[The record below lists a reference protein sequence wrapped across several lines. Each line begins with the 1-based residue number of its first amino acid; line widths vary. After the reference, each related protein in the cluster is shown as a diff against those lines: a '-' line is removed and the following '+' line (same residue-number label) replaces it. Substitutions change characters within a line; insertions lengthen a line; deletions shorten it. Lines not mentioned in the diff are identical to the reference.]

1 MAIKK
6 RTQQERDREARI
18 EAFGAAAEARTN
30 EAAPIAAP
38 AAPAAPAA
46 AASSDRQPAPA
57 SGEQRAWPK
66 NALIRYPNE
75 DLPKLLAEVA
85 ALEER
90 THHATTLRALRR
102 GLEVLRDEHLSR

>member
-18 EAFGAAAEARTN
+18 EAFGAAAEANSKEPTPV
-30 EAAPIAAP
+30 AQPV
-38 AAPAAPAA
+38 APAA
-46 AASSDRQPAPA
+46 APSADRAPAPA
-57 SGEQRAWPK
+57 AGEPRSWPK

>member
-18 EAFGAAAEARTN
+18 EAFGAAAEARSN
-30 EAAPIAAP
+30 EAAPAAAP
-38 AAPAAPAA
+38 AAPVAPAA
-46 AASSDRQPAPA
+46 ATSGDRQPAPVA
-57 SGEQRAWPK
+57 GEQRAWPK

>member
-18 EAFGAAAEARTN
+18 EAFGAAAEARSN
-30 EAAPIAAP
+30 EPAPVAEP
-38 AAPAAPAA
+38 AVPT
-46 AASSDRQPAPA
+46 ASPSGDRQPAPVA
-57 SGEQRAWPK
+57 GEQRSWPK

-85 ALEER
+85 AMEER

-102 GLEVLRDEHLSR
+102 GLEVLREEHLNR

>member
-18 EAFGAAAEARTN
+18 EAFGAAAEVSTEPTPVAQ
-30 EAAPIAAP
+30 AAV
-38 AAPAAPAA
+38 PAA
-46 AASSDRQPAPA
+46 ALSGDRQPASA
-57 SGEQRAWPK
+57 AGESRSWPK

-75 DLPKLLAEVA
+75 ELPKLLAEVA

-102 GLEVLRDEHLSR
+102 GLEVLREEHLSR

>member
-1 MAIKK
+1 MPAV
-6 RTQQERDREARI
+6 
-18 EAFGAAAEARTN
+18 
-30 EAAPIAAP
+30 AP
-38 AAPAAPAA
+38 
-46 AASSDRQPAPA
+46 SGDRQPAPA
-57 SGEQRAWPK
+57 PGEQRAWPK

-102 GLEVLRDEHLSR
+102 GLEVLREEHLSR

>member
-18 EAFGAAAEARTN
+18 EAFGAAAEARSN
-30 EAAPIAAP
+30 EPAPALAPEP
-38 AAPAAPAA
+38 AAPSAAP
-46 AASSDRQPAPA
+46 SGDRQPAPA
-57 SGEQRAWPK
+57 VGEQRPWPK